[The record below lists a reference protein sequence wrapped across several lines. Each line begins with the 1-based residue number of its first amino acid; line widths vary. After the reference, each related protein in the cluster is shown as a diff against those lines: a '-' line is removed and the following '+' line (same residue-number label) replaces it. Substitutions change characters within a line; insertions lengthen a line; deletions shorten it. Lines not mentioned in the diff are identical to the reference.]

1 MYVLFLIMASLNCL
15 TMDLMALSVVSGIF
29 SLTALTQSQVALL
42 SHISLLTLERLN
54 VLVAALA
61 FVAGVPLLVLT
72 TLQLYHIGH
81 NTTTNESFHLSRYR
95 YLALSPTSAPS
106 RLQLQSQSQPLPLQD
121 SAVVL
126 KTDSLSTTT
135 SPTASS
141 FWSTSRHHA
150 LDGGVRWN
158 CYQFVTRTRGIE
170 DDDLD
175 GRMADKDTT
184 VERRNSRSVFKKI

>member
-1 MYVLFLIMASLNCL
+1 MASLNCL
-15 TMDLMALSVVSGIF
+15 AIVLVALSVVSGIF
-29 SLTALTQSQVALL
+29 PLSALTQSQVALL
-42 SHISLLTLERLN
+42 SHINLLTLERLN

-175 GRMADKDTT
+175 GKRMTDKDTT